1 MNRRDNP
8 YTPGAGRTPAVLAG
22 RDDDLNDFKLLI
34 DRLQGGLYERSMVFS
49 GLRGVGKT
57 VLLLELDVM
66 ARDADWASTD
76 VQEVGTQQDFRA
88 SFARM
93 GLRILR
99 SMSLKA
105 RMKERARRAL
115 GVVKAF
121 SATVPGGVKLQLDV
135 DAAVGSADS
144 GEIEEDLTD
153 LLVEI
158 GEVAKAGRSGA
169 LFLIDEMQNLDDSS
183 LGAICMAFHRLSQKN
198 LPVALV
204 AAGLPTLRPALH
216 RAKPYASR
224 LFAYRDVGRLPPP
237 AARSALIAP
246 AARRDVQFT
255 TDAADMVI
263 RESGG
268 YPYYLQEYG
277 RVVWDEVEASPI
289 RLGDVERVHDIVQD
303 SLDASFFGPQFDLAT
318 DAEQR
323 YLLAIAELGDGPYRS
338 SEAANAAG
346 YPNVSGASFVREGL
360 IEKELVW
367 SPRRGQI
374 DFTVPRFAQHLR
386 ATHIGE

>member
-8 YTPGAGRTPAVLAG
+8 YTPGAGRKPAVLAG
-22 RDDDLNDFKLLI
+22 RDDDLNAFRLLI
-34 DRLQGGLYERSMVFS
+34 DRLEGGSYERSMVFS

-57 VLLLELDVM
+57 VLLLEFDVT
-66 ARDADWASTD
+66 AREAEWASTD
-76 VQEVGTQQDFRA
+76 VQEVGSQHDFRV

-93 GLRILR
+93 GLRVLR

-105 RMKERARRAL
+105 RMRDRARKAL
-115 GVVKAF
+115 AVVKAF
-121 SATVPGGVKLQLDV
+121 SASVPGGLKLQLDV
-135 DAAVGSADS
+135 EAAVGRADT
-144 GEIEEDLTD
+144 GDIEEDLTD
-153 LLVEI
+153 LLLEI
-158 GEVAKAGRSGA
+158 GEVAQAGNSGA
-169 LFLIDEMQNLDDSS
+169 LFLIDEMQNLDDAS

-204 AAGLPTLRPALH
+204 AAGLPTLRPGLH

-224 LFAYRDVGRLPPP
+224 LFTYRDVGRLPPT

-246 AARRDVQFT
+246 AARHGIEFT
-255 TDAADMVI
+255 DGATAMVVK
-263 RESGG
+263 ESGG

-277 RVVWDEVEASPI
+277 RVVWDEVDASPI
-289 RLGDVERVHDIVQD
+289 SLEDVKRVHDIVQD
-303 SLDASFFGPQFDLAT
+303 SLDSSFFGPQFDLAT

-323 YLLAIAELGDGPYRS
+323 YLLAIAGLGDGPYAS
-338 SEAANAAG
+338 AEAAKAAG
-346 YPNVSGASFVREGL
+346 YASVNGASFVREAL
-360 IEKELVW
+360 IEKELIW

-386 ATHIGE
+386 ATHAS

>member
-8 YTPGAGRTPAVLAG
+8 YTPGAGRKPAVLAG
-22 RDDDLNDFKLLI
+22 RDVDLQDFQLLI
-34 DRLQGGLYERSMVFS
+34 DRLSDGRYERSFVFS

-66 ARDADWASTD
+66 AREAGWASTD
-76 VQEVGTQQDFRA
+76 VQEVGSQHDFRS

-93 GLRILR
+93 ASRVLR

-105 RMKERARRAL
+105 RMKDRALRAL

-121 SATVPGGVKLQLDV
+121 SASVPGGVKLQVDV
-135 DAAVGSADS
+135 DAVVGVADT
-144 GEIEEDLTD
+144 GDIEEDLTD
-153 LLVEI
+153 LMIEI
-158 GEVAKAGRSGA
+158 GDVAVAGRSGA
-169 LFLIDEMQNLDDSS
+169 LFLIDEMQNLDDRS
-183 LGAICMAFHRLSQKN
+183 LAAICMAFHRLSQKN
-198 LPVALV
+198 LPVALA

-216 RAKPYASR
+216 RARPYASR
-224 LFAYRDVGRLPPP
+224 LFGYRDVGSLPAPAATAALVTP
-237 AARSALIAP
+237 AARH
-246 AARRDVQFT
+246 DVQFHEG
-255 TDAADMVI
+255 AAELVV

-277 RVVWDEVEASPI
+277 RVLWDEVDESPI
-289 RLGDVERVHDIVQD
+289 AVGDVQRVHDIVQD

-323 YLLAIAELGDGPYRS
+323 YLLALSRLGEGPYS
-338 SEAANAAG
+338 TSEAAREAG
-346 YPNVSGASFVREGL
+346 YGSVSGASFVREGL
-360 IEKELVW
+360 VKKELIW

-374 DFTVPRFAQHLR
+374 DFTVPRFARHLR
-386 ATHIGE
+386 ATQEGA

>member
-8 YTPGAGRTPAVLAG
+8 YTPGAGRKPAVLAG
-22 RDDDLNDFKLLI
+22 RDDDLDDFRLLI
-34 DRLQGGLYERSMVFS
+34 DRLQDGLPERSMVFS

-57 VLLLELDVM
+57 VLLLEFDVI
-66 ARDADWASTD
+66 AREAGWASTD
-76 VQEVGTQQDFRA
+76 VQEVGLQNDFRV
-88 SFARM
+88 SFARL
-93 GLRILR
+93 GLRVLR

-105 RMKERARRAL
+105 RMRDRARRAL

-121 SATVPGGVKLQLDV
+121 SASVPGGVKLQLDV
-135 DAAVGSADS
+135 EAAVGSADS
-144 GEIEEDLTD
+144 GDLEEDLTD
-153 LLVEI
+153 LLMEI
-158 GEVAKAGRSGA
+158 GAVGEAGGSGA
-169 LFLIDEMQNLDDSS
+169 LFLIDEMQNLDDPS

-224 LFAYRDVGRLPPP
+224 LFAYRDVGRLSAA

-246 AARRDVQFT
+246 AARLEVRFT
-255 TDAADMVI
+255 DGAADMVI
-263 RESGG
+263 EESGG

-277 RVVWDEVEASPI
+277 RVVWDEVEGSPI
-289 RLGDVERVHDIVQD
+289 RLTDIERVHDIVQD
-303 SLDASFFGPQFDLAT
+303 SLDSSFFGPQFDLAT

-323 YLLAIAELGDGPYRS
+323 YLLAIAALGDGPYS
-338 SEAANAAG
+338 SAEAAAAAG
-346 YPNVSGASFVREGL
+346 YASVSGASFVREGL
-360 IEKELVW
+360 IAKELIW
-367 SPRRGQI
+367 SPRRGVI

-386 ATHIGE
+386 ATHVS

>member
-1 MNRRDNP
+1 MGELRDAR
-8 YTPGAGRTPAVLAG
+8 AGPDL
-22 RDDDLNDFKLLI
+22 DDDLQDFQLLL
-34 DRLQGGLYERSMVFS
+34 DRVADGRYERSLVFS

-66 ARDADWASTD
+66 AREAGWASTD
-76 VQEVGTQQDFRA
+76 VQEVGSQHDFRS

-93 GLRILR
+93 GTRVLR

-105 RMKERARRAL
+105 RMKDGALRAL
-115 GVVKAF
+115 SVVKAF
-121 SATVPGGVKLQLDV
+121 SASVPGGVKLQVDV
-135 DAAVGSADS
+135 DAAVGVADS
-144 GEIEEDLTD
+144 GDIEEDLTD
-153 LLVEI
+153 LMIEI
-158 GEVAKAGRSGA
+158 GNVAATGRSGA
-169 LFLIDEMQNLDDSS
+169 LFLIDEMQNLDDRS

-198 LPVALV
+198 LPVAV
-204 AAGLPTLRPALH
+204 AAAGLPTLRPALH

-237 AARSALIAP
+237 AATAALVTP
-246 AARRDVQFT
+246 AARHDVRFREE
-255 TDAADMVI
+255 AAEMVV

-277 RVVWDEVEASPI
+277 RVLWDEVDDGPI
-289 RLGDVERVHDIVQD
+289 GIEDVERVHDIVQD

-323 YLLAIAELGDGPYRS
+323 YLLAMSRLGDGPYS
-338 SEAANAAG
+338 TSEAAREAG
-346 YPNVSGASFVREGL
+346 YAGVSGASFVREGL
-360 IEKELVW
+360 VRKELIW
-367 SPRRGQI
+367 SPRRGQV

-386 ATHIGE
+386 ATHGGT

>member
-8 YTPGAGRTPAVLAG
+8 YTPGAGRKPAVLAG
-22 RDDDLNDFKLLI
+22 RDDNLQDFELLI

-66 ARDADWASTD
+66 AREAGWASTD
-76 VQEVGTQQDFRA
+76 VQEVGSQQDFRV

-93 GLRILR
+93 AVRVLR

-105 RMKERARRAL
+105 RMKDRARQAL
-115 GVVKAF
+115 GVVKSF
-121 SATVPGGVKLQLDV
+121 SASVPGGVKLQLDV

-144 GEIEEDLTD
+144 GDIEEDLAD
-153 LLVEI
+153 VLLEI
-158 GEVAKAGRSGA
+158 GQVAQAGASGA
-169 LFLIDEMQNLDDSS
+169 LFLIDEMQNLHDAS
-183 LGAICMAFHRLSQKN
+183 LGALCMAFHRLSQKN

-224 LFAYRDVGRLPPP
+224 LFAYREVGRLPDA
-237 AARSALIAP
+237 AARSALISP
-246 AARRDVQFT
+246 AARHKVKFT
-255 TDAADMVI
+255 EEAAAMVI
-263 RESGG
+263 QESGG

-277 RVVWDEVEASPI
+277 RVLWDEVETTPI
-289 RLGDVERVHDIVQD
+289 GLDEVRRVHDIVQD
-303 SLDASFFGPQFDLAT
+303 SLDTSFFGPQFDLAT

-323 YLLAIAELGDGPYRS
+323 YLLAIAGLGDGPYS
-338 SEAANAAG
+338 SAEAAKAAG
-346 YPNVSGASFVREGL
+346 YANQSGASFVREAL
-360 IEKELVW
+360 IAKELIW

-386 ATHIGE
+386 ATHTE